1 MAWCWSDAEY
11 DQQRPELGGG
21 LGYVLMR
28 DTRVVAGA
36 CRVPADVIKSF
47 LPRKQQIGQLEALVP
62 YVAMC
67 NHPEMLRGVDA
78 MWGIDNTSAEASLIR
93 GYSSKGDTANLV
105 AATHLVMAD
114 LDMRTYWFHVDSES
128 NPSDGLS
135 RDGLEDEWTC
145 QMARQYQWQLCEAA
159 LPPLKQWENLPF
171 QMLVQSM
178 VATMGERKGRHGV
191 YSNIRRWEQPALA
204 QQLRC
209 FTYP

>member
-1 MAWCWSDAEY
+1 MS
-11 DQQRPELGGG
+11 
-21 LGYVLMR
+21 
-28 DTRVVAGA
+28 
-36 CRVPADVIKSF
+36 
-47 LPRKQQIGQLEALVP
+47 
-62 YVAMC
+62 
-67 NHPEMLRGVDA
+67 
-78 MWGIDNTSAEASLIR
+78 
-93 GYSSKGDTANLV
+93 NLV
-105 AATHLVMAD
+105 AVPHLVMAD

-159 LPPLKQWENLPF
+159 LPPLQQWENLPF